1 MRKEEKTKIIDSLA
15 EQLAESKFFYLTDSS
30 GLNAEQT
37 ANLRRLCFK
46 KEVKLLMVKNTLLVK
61 AMEKTDKE
69 LDELYDVMKGNT
81 TIMFAQAGN
90 IPAKLIKEFRKKSEK
105 PIIKGAY
112 VEEVC
117 YIGDENLENLCN
129 IKSRDELIA
138 DVIALLQSPAKNVI
152 SSLQSGG
159 NTLTGVLKTLSEKAE

>member
-1 MRKEEKTKIIDSLA
+1 MRKEEKTKMIDSLA
-15 EQLAESKFFYLTDSS
+15 EQLAESNFFYFTDSS
-30 GLNAEQT
+30 GLNAEET
-37 ANLRRLCFK
+37 ATLRRLCFK

-69 LDELYDVMKGNT
+69 LSELYDVIKGNT

-90 IPAKLIKEFRKKSEK
+90 VPAKLIKEFRKKSEK

-117 YIGDENLENLCN
+117 YIGDENLDSLCN

-159 NTLTGVLKTLSEKAE
+159 NTLTGVLKTLSEKTE